1 MCKIKSMILLK
12 DTMYDSLVYKPP
24 STTPIESQ
32 WSEYQIISMGPQGWI
47 CPKCG
52 KVFSPNTSECI
63 YCNNNTHTYTTT
75 TIKNPEGKNE

>member
-1 MCKIKSMILLK
+1 
-12 DTMYDSLVYKPP
+12 
-24 STTPIESQ
+24 
-32 WSEYQIISMGPQGWI
+32 MGPQGWI